1 MVAYTR
7 RFEQK
12 ADLYSAHSSTQPT
25 TVQQEATKS
34 YYPHGANSEDVH
46 TSIAIGRR
54 SGEEGHNKRDPVRER
69 VERERTTHTHP
80 KLSVKNGVEKKKNNL
95 HQYSDP

>member
-34 YYPHGANSEDVH
+34 YYRYPHGANSEDVH
-46 TSIAIGRR
+46 ERGIAA
-54 SGEEGHNKRDPVRER
+54 E
-69 VERERTTHTHP
+69 EREATR
-80 KLSVKNGVEKKKNNL
+80 GI
-95 HQYSDP
+95 Q